1 MHWMQNWH
9 VSVAIAISKWKNIL
23 VRAHIIDNRYKYYFC
38 SKWYQMFVTD
48 TESWLRFVVIG
59 W

>member
-48 TESWLRFVVIG
+48 TERVDYDL
-59 W
+59 